1 MASAAATRTA
11 RTLAAESTG
20 PVSRLDSRAPRVPS
34 HYVLWCL
41 SVAGA
46 VRETVGA
53 RETLLER
60 VWPEHGRGLSLT
72 VQCAPAVLAS
82 PAFVGPGVRARRFLE
97 PPATRH
103 TCVNPSNWCGIT
115 PPPDTGAL
123 GRSPC
128 EVVECGN
135 GPRTE
140 NAPWPSIWTSL
151 EALTARFDSLGYQ
164 VDGRLR
170 PRVSKAHRDILR
182 GG

>member
-46 VRETVGA
+46 VRETIGA
-53 RETLLER
+53 QETLLEC

-82 PAFVGPGVRARRFLE
+82 P
-97 PPATRH
+97 
-103 TCVNPSNWCGIT
+103 
-115 PPPDTGAL
+115 
-123 GRSPC
+123 
-128 EVVECGN
+128 
-135 GPRTE
+135 
-140 NAPWPSIWTSL
+140 
-151 EALTARFDSLGYQ
+151 
-164 VDGRLR
+164 RLR
-170 PRVSKAHRDILR
+170 RASASARSRATP
-182 GG
+182 